1 MLLENASRI
10 INHAATVINNTVVT
24 PVVDTTV
31 NIYETSMEK
40 LFGQEFF
47 RWTRAAWFRAALE
60 FDDTKGNFFLQWLQW
75 CKIYFYI
82 FMAKLLD
89 FYDRLVPPG
98 TYALFQ
104 ECIKSVQ
111 DAAEDRDITISGC
124 YIKHY
129 YHSWDLLVIE
139 VERRFYESIF
149 FILAMEFLHF
159 IGAVPD
165 YLTPHYMLK
174 KVYEWIIAVGAWICM
189 AIGIYGQFVIQGFPQ
204 FNVGH
209 FNATVMHYMVAFITL
224 IVQTM
229 ANIYHN
235 IHHRIHNGLINHPWF
250 IQATVALQHFIIIFR
265 NGITNMYT
273 LAIMLLIGLYKSAVA
288 LGQYIHGVGVAD
300 LERVHNSPNDR
311 NNRFPH

>member
-24 PVVDTTV
+24 PVVDTTI

-139 VERRFYESIF
+139 IERRFY
-149 FILAMEFLHF
+149 
-159 IGAVPD
+159 
-165 YLTPHYMLK
+165 
-174 KVYEWIIAVGAWICM
+174 
-189 AIGIYGQFVIQGFPQ
+189 
-204 FNVGH
+204 
-209 FNATVMHYMVAFITL
+209 
-224 IVQTM
+224 
-229 ANIYHN
+229 
-235 IHHRIHNGLINHPWF
+235 
-250 IQATVALQHFIIIFR
+250 
-265 NGITNMYT
+265 
-273 LAIMLLIGLYKSAVA
+273 
-288 LGQYIHGVGVAD
+288 
-300 LERVHNSPNDR
+300 
-311 NNRFPH
+311 